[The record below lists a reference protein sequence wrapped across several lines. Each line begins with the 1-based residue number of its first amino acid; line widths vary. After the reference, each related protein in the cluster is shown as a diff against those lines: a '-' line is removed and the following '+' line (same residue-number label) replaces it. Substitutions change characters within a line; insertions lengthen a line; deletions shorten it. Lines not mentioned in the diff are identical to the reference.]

1 MPVVRLTRRP
11 PQPADATP
19 ETRLV
24 EFSFDGRTLLG
35 IEGEPLAASLLVAG
49 QRILSRSFRFHR
61 PRGLMCSTGQCG
73 WCECEVDGVP
83 SVRTCRVPL
92 APGMVVR
99 GEHAVPSVG
108 RDVLGLLDFGARL
121 VPPTFYH
128 HRFLHPRRLRK
139 AYLDVIR
146 WFGGRGA
153 LRWHGDRRPTTR
165 PAREASCDVLVVG
178 CGPGGVA
185 AARAAAEAGA
195 RVIAL
200 EADPGWARAAPPSTE
215 VRVLADTT
223 ALGIYDGVC
232 AAVDADGTWEI
243 RADQII
249 VATGSYDRVPSVP
262 GADRPGVMA
271 ARLVARL
278 VERDAI
284 LPGRRAVLI
293 GSGPDLDLAG
303 TILRS
308 AGASTSG
315 PHATHQLRRVS
326 GRGGVRG
333 VELLR
338 DGASVT
344 ERAHLV
350 VFGDRVPALEML
362 LQAGAEMEWRG
373 DHPAPIVDDDG
384 RTSLAGFFAV
394 GGAAGRSGDLA
405 AAGRAGKAAADAA
418 RSRPSAAVATTWS
431 RGEPHLHGP
440 VTNRVPGDAIVCF
453 CEDVRAREIAAEL
466 DAGYGQPE
474 LLKRRTGA
482 LTGPCQGKYCLA
494 AVACAAGVAGDWV
507 PPTARPPLRPVRLA
521 ELAGAH
527 PLAERPTST

>member
-1 MPVVRLTRRP
+1 MPVVRLPRP
-11 PQPADATP
+11 PQPADDTPATRP
-19 ETRLV
+19 A
-24 EFSFDGRTLLG
+24 EFSFDGRVLRG
-35 IEGEPLAASLLVAG
+35 IEGEPLAASLLAAG
-49 QRILSRSFRFHR
+49 ERILSRSFRFHR

-99 GEHAVPSVG
+99 GEHAVPSVR
-108 RDVLGLLDFGARL
+108 RDVLGLLDVGARL

-128 HRFLHPRRLRK
+128 HRFLRPRRLRK

-153 LRWHGDRRPTTR
+153 LRWHGDRRPAAR
-165 PAREASCDVLVVG
+165 LAREASCDVLVVG

-185 AARAAAEAGA
+185 AADAAAEAGA

-200 EADPGWARAAPPSTE
+200 AADTGWVREAPPSTG

-223 ALGIYDGVC
+223 ALGMYDGVC
-232 AAVDADGTWEI
+232 AAVDAAGTWEI
-243 RADQII
+243 QTGQVI

-284 LPGRRAVLI
+284 LPGRHAVLI
-293 GSGPDLDLAG
+293 GSGRDLALAG
-303 TILRS
+303 SILRH

-315 PHATHQLRRVS
+315 PHATHKLRRIT
-326 GRGGVRG
+326 GRRGVRG
-333 VELLR
+333 VELLS
-338 DGASVT
+338 DGALVT
-344 ERAHLV
+344 ERTDLV
-350 VFGDRVPALEML
+350 VFGDRVPALELL

-373 DHPAPIVDDDG
+373 DHFAPVVDDDG

-394 GGAAGRSGDLA
+394 GGAAGRSGDVA
-405 AAGRAGKAAADAA
+405 AAGRAGTAAAGAA
-418 RSRPSAAVATTWS
+418 RSGASQAVATPLS
-431 RGEPHLHGP
+431 RREPHLHEP
-440 VTNRVPGDAIVCF
+440 TNNPVPGEAIVCF

-466 DAGYGQPE
+466 DAGYGDPE

-494 AVACAAGVAGDWV
+494 AVACAAGAEGEWV
-507 PPTARPPLRPVRLA
+507 PPTARPPLHPVRLA

>member
-1 MPVVRLTRRP
+1 MRLPRP
-11 PQPADATP
+11 PRAAEDTPANRSA
-19 ETRLV
+19 
-24 EFSFDGRTLLG
+24 EFSFDGRVLMG
-35 IEGEPLAASLLVAG
+35 IEGEPLAASLLAAG
-49 QRILSRSFRFHR
+49 QQILSRSFRFHR

-92 APGMVVR
+92 ASGMVVR

-108 RDVLGLLDFGARL
+108 RDVLGLLDVGARL

-128 HRFLHPRRLRK
+128 HRFLRPRRLRK
-139 AYLDVIR
+139 ASLDVIR

-153 LRWHGDRRPTTR
+153 LRWLDDRRPATR
-165 PAREASCDVLVVG
+165 LAREAGCDVLVVG

-195 RVIAL
+195 QVIAL
-200 EADPGWARAAPPSTE
+200 EADPGWAREAAPPTG
-215 VRVLADTT
+215 VRVLAGAT
-223 ALGIYDGVC
+223 ALGMYDAVC
-232 AAVDADGTWEI
+232 AAVDADGTWDI
-243 RADQII
+243 RARQVI

-303 TILRS
+303 SILRR

-326 GRGGVRG
+326 GRAGVRS
-333 VELLR
+333 VELLS
-338 DGASVT
+338 DGASVS
-344 ERAHLV
+344 ERADLV
-350 VFGDRVPALEML
+350 VFGDRVPALELL
-362 LQAGAEMEWRG
+362 LQAGVEMEWRG
-373 DHPAPIVDDDG
+373 DHLAPVVDDDG
-384 RTSLAGFFAV
+384 RTSLAGHFAI

-405 AAGRAGKAAADAA
+405 VAGRAGKAAADAA
-418 RSRPSAAVATTWS
+418 RSGLSAAVATPWR

-440 VTNRVPGDAIVCF
+440 VTNRVPGEAIVCF

-466 DAGYGQPE
+466 DAGYGHPE

-494 AVACAAGVAGDWV
+494 AVACAAGVEGEWV

-527 PLAERPTST
+527 PLAEGPSPT

>member
-1 MPVVRLTRRP
+1 M
-11 PQPADATP
+11 
-19 ETRLV
+19 
-24 EFSFDGRTLLG
+24 
-35 IEGEPLAASLLVAG
+35 
-49 QRILSRSFRFHR
+49 
-61 PRGLMCSTGQCG
+61 
-73 WCECEVDGVP
+73 
-83 SVRTCRVPL
+83 
-92 APGMVVR
+92 
-99 GEHAVPSVG
+99 
-108 RDVLGLLDFGARL
+108 
-121 VPPTFYH
+121 PPTFYH